1 MNTEISSNRMEVY
14 TNKLFELADQYID
27 EVLEGDEEKLTKRF
41 RELLF
46 YVADRIEKPDNNDI
60 DGLDNL
66 FDAYV
71 RLCVRY
77 NKLPTL
83 EGFSF
88 LSKIHRS
95 TLDDWKN
102 RRYRA
107 STTRFADTVKR
118 WYDICKSFVIDEL
131 SNSSSANVNLIF
143 ISKSAYGL
151 RETAPIPAPET
162 ELRKHIISADE
173 PIRLDIAPTPE
184 EIAAKY
190 GVTSDE
196 PLEFPELPEV
206 PE

>member
-1 MNTEISSNRMEVY
+1 MNTEIASNKMEVY
-14 TNKLFELADQYID
+14 TNKLFELADQYIN
-27 EVLEGDEEKLTKRF
+27 EVLEGDGEKIGKRF

-46 YVADRIEKPDNNDI
+46 YIADRFQRPDNDDI

-88 LSKIHRS
+88 LSRIHRS

-102 RRYRA
+102 QRYRA

-131 SNSSSANVNLIF
+131 SNNSTANVNLIF

-184 EIAAKY
+184 EIAARY
-190 GVTSDE
+190 GVTDT
-196 PLEFPELPEV
+196 PQLLELPEV

>member
-1 MNTEISSNRMEVY
+1 MNTEIASNKTEVY
-14 TNKLFELADQYID
+14 TNKLFELTDQYVNG
-27 EVLEGDEEKLTKRF
+27 VLGGDEERLTKRF

-46 YVADRIEKPDNNDI
+46 YVADRIEKPDNDDI
-60 DGLDNL
+60 DALDNL

-71 RLCVRY
+71 RMCVHY

-102 RRYRA
+102 QRYRA
-107 STTRFADTVKR
+107 STTRYADTVKR
-118 WYDICKSFVIDEL
+118 WYYICKSFVIDEL

-151 RETAPIPAPET
+151 RET
-162 ELRKHIISADE
+162 
-173 PIRLDIAPTPE
+173 TPLL
-184 EIAAKY
+184 
-190 GVTSDE
+190 
-196 PLEFPELPEV
+196 PLEAESHKRVLAAAELPKLGGGEV
-206 PE
+206 GKLEE

>member
-1 MNTEISSNRMEVY
+1 MNTEIANNRMEVY
-14 TNKLFELADQYID
+14 TDKLFELADQYID

-46 YVADRIEKPDNNDI
+46 YVADRIEKPDNDDI
-60 DGLDNL
+60 DGLDSL

-88 LSKIHRS
+88 LSRIHRS

-102 RRYRA
+102 MRYRA

-131 SNSSSANVNLIF
+131 SNNSTANVNLIF

-151 RETAPIPAPET
+151 RETAPVPAPET
-162 ELRKHIISADE
+162 ELRKRVISADE
-173 PIRLDIAPTPE
+173 PIRLDGVLT
-184 EIAAKY
+184 AA
-190 GVTSDE
+190 
-196 PLEFPELPEV
+196 ELPKLGDYSSNCTNGIMDNTFE
-206 PE
+206 

>member
-14 TNKLFELADQYID
+14 TNKLFELADQNID

-46 YVADRIEKPDNNDI
+46 YVADRIEKPDYNDI

-88 LSKIHRS
+88 LSRIHRS

-102 RRYRA
+102 QRYRA
-107 STTRFADTVKR
+107 STTPVSYTH
-118 WYDICKSFVIDEL
+118 L
-131 SNSSSANVNLIF
+131 TL
-143 ISKSAYGL
+143 
-151 RETAPIPAPET
+151 
-162 ELRKHIISADE
+162 
-173 PIRLDIAPTPE
+173 PTNC
-184 EIAAKY
+184 
-190 GVTSDE
+190 T
-196 PLEFPELPEV
+196 
-206 PE
+206 

>member
-1 MNTEISSNRMEVY
+1 MNTEIANNRTEVY

-46 YVADRIEKPDNNDI
+46 YVADRIEKPDNDDI

-88 LSKIHRS
+88 LSRIHRS

-102 RRYRA
+102 MRYR
-107 STTRFADTVKR
+107 SSDNRFADTVKR

-131 SNSSSANVNLIF
+131 SNNSAANVNLIF

-151 RETAPIPAPET
+151 RETSPTPPPET
-162 ELRKHIISADE
+162 ELRKRVISADE
-173 PIRLDIAPTPE
+173 PIRLDGVLT
-184 EIAAKY
+184 AA
-190 GVTSDE
+190 
-196 PLEFPELPEV
+196 ELPKLGDYSSNCTNGIMDNTFE
-206 PE
+206 

>member
-1 MNTEISSNRMEVY
+1 MNTEIASNRMEIY
-14 TNKLFELADQYID
+14 TNKLFELADRYID
-27 EVLEGDEEKLTKRF
+27 EVLEGDGEKIVKRF

-46 YVADRIEKPDNNDI
+46 YLADRVEKPDNDDI
-60 DGLDNL
+60 DGLDSL

-71 RLCVRY
+71 RMCVRY

-118 WYDICKSFVIDEL
+118 WYDICKAFVIDEL
-131 SNSSSANVNLIF
+131 SNNSSANVNLIF

-151 RETAPIPAPET
+151 RETAPMLPET

-173 PIRLDIAPTPE
+173 PIRLDISPTPD
-184 EIAAKY
+184 EIAARY
-190 GVTSDE
+190 GITSDE
-196 PLEFPELPEV
+196 PLGFPELPEV

>member
-1 MNTEISSNRMEVY
+1 MNTEIANNRMEVY
-14 TNKLFELADQYID
+14 TNKLFELTDQYIN
-27 EVLEGDEEKLTKRF
+27 EVLDGNEERLAKRF

-46 YVADRIEKPDNNDI
+46 YLADRIEKPDNDDI
-60 DGLDNL
+60 DALDNL

-102 RRYRA
+102 QRYRA
-107 STTRFADTVKR
+107 STARFADTVKT
-118 WYDICKSFVIDEL
+118 WYDICKSFVVDEL

-151 RETAPIPAPET
+151 REASPIPALET
-162 ELRKHIISADE
+162 ELRGRHISADE
-173 PIRLDIAPTPE
+173 PIRLDCNDTISAD
-184 EIAAKY
+184 K
-190 GVTSDE
+190 
-196 PLEFPELPEV
+196 PLILGD
-206 PE
+206 

>member
-1 MNTEISSNRMEVY
+1 MNTEIASNRMEVY
-14 TNKLFELADQYID
+14 TGRLFELADQFIN
-27 EVLEGDEEKLTKRF
+27 EKLKGDEEKLTKRF

-46 YVADRIEKPDNNDI
+46 YLADRIQKPDNDDI
-60 DGLDNL
+60 DALDNL

-102 RRYRA
+102 QRYRA
-107 STTRFADTVKR
+107 NTARFADTVKA
-118 WYDICKSFVIDEL
+118 WYDICKSFVVDEL

-151 RETAPIPAPET
+151 RETSPIPAPET
-162 ELRKHIISADE
+162 ELRKRIISADE
-173 PIRLDIAPTPE
+173 PIRLDVGD
-184 EIAAKY
+184 AAQIE
-190 GVTSDE
+190 GE
-196 PLEFPELPEV
+196 
-206 PE
+206 